1 MPSEAPASCP
11 ITVAMAAPATPMAGM
26 PNHPKIKMGS
36 STMLMMAPVPCVNIV
51 SVVRPVEASS
61 FSNAICTNRP
71 MEITLQM
78 RKYAVPPSTIS
89 ATPVCI

>member
-36 STMLMMAPVPCVNIV
+36 SAMLSRQPLMVPMLACNAAPSERIIYAITTFKMAGV
-51 SVVRPVEASS
+51 A
-61 FSNAICTNRP
+61 
-71 MEITLQM
+71 
-78 RKYAVPPSTIS
+78 PSDT
-89 ATPVCI
+89 VQFR